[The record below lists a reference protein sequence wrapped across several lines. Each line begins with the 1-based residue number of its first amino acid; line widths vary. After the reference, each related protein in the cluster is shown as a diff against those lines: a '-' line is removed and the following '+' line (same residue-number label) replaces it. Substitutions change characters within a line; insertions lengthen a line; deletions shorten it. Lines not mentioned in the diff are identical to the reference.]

1 MLAWAVYT
9 SKFFPI
15 HKSGELGFLKRLRC
29 TTLVGNTVSKYR
41 WGYKLLAIKAAP
53 PAPKLNPLPLV
64 SLQYETNRTCE
75 AAKAS
80 LCLDS
85 SHMYYHFPNNWLV
98 QIFFY
103 LYDKALILK
112 CSLILSNTNTKI
124 WDKKWVWSL
133 CS

>member
-15 HKSGELGFLKRLRC
+15 HKSGELGFLKRLSC

-98 QIFFY
+98 QIFFISMIR
-103 LYDKALILK
+103 LW
-112 CSLILSNTNTKI
+112 SSNVLWFWATQIPKSDPKNEC
-124 WDKKWVWSL
+124 L